1 MPDQWPEPELISP
14 EEERQ
19 YALDIVKQ
27 GIRFII
33 FSVLATT
40 VFLWVVTN
48 ILANANV
55 ISSSISWLNCGIL
68 SLFYVI
74 LRVWNSTFFK

>member
-1 MPDQWPEPELISP
+1 MPDQWPDPELISP

-33 FSVLATT
+33 FSVLVTT

-55 ISSSISWLNCGIL
+55 ISASISWANCGIL
-68 SLFYVI
+68 SLFYVV

>member
-1 MPDQWPEPELISP
+1 MPDQWPDPELISP

-40 VFLWVVTN
+40 VFLWVITN
-48 ILANANV
+48 ILADSNV
-55 ISSSISWLNCGIL
+55 ISQSISWVNCGIL
-68 SLFYVI
+68 SLFYVV
-74 LRVWNSTFFK
+74 LRVWNSTFLK

>member
-1 MPDQWPEPELISP
+1 MPDQWPDPELISP

-55 ISSSISWLNCGIL
+55 ISSSISWVNCGIL

>member
-1 MPDQWPEPELISP
+1 MPDQWPDPELISP

-55 ISSSISWLNCGIL
+55 ISSSVSWANCGIL

>member
-1 MPDQWPEPELISP
+1 MPDQWPDPELVSP

-19 YALDIVKQ
+19 YLLDIVKQ

-48 ILANANV
+48 ILSDSNV
-55 ISSSISWLNCGIL
+55 ISQSISWVNCGIL
-68 SLFYVI
+68 SLFYVV

>member
-1 MPDQWPEPELISP
+1 MSNPWPEPDFVSP

-27 GIRFII
+27 GIRFMI

-40 VFLWVVTN
+40 AFLWVVTN
-48 ILANANV
+48 ILANSNL
-55 ISSSISWLNCGIL
+55 ISSSISWVNCGIL
-68 SLFYVI
+68 SFFYVV

>member
-1 MPDQWPEPELISP
+1 MPDQWPDPELISP

-55 ISSSISWLNCGIL
+55 ISSSISWANCGIL

>member
-1 MPDQWPEPELISP
+1 MSDQWPEPEIFSP

-55 ISSSISWLNCGIL
+55 ISASISWANCGIL
-68 SLFYVI
+68 SLFYVV
-74 LRVWNSTFFK
+74 LRVRNSTFFK

>member
-1 MPDQWPEPELISP
+1 MPDQWPDPELISP

-19 YALDIVKQ
+19 SALDIVKQ

>member
-1 MPDQWPEPELISP
+1 MSDQWPEPEIFSP

-55 ISSSISWLNCGIL
+55 ISASISWANCGIL
-68 SLFYVI
+68 SLFYVV

>member
-1 MPDQWPEPELISP
+1 MPEQWPDPELISP

-55 ISSSISWLNCGIL
+55 ISSSISWVNCGIL